1 LVWGLRAVSREVGHW
16 RTLAAIIPDDAL
28 RQDAQAAITRKRANI
43 DGAALFWTIPRAR
56 SLVLLRL
63 LVAYEVLADY
73 LDCTSER
80 GAHVGIAN
88 GLQLHRALADALDP
102 SVELKD
108 YYRHHPWSQDGGYLR
123 ALLGTCR
130 EACSQLP
137 SYPTVKPLA
146 LRAARLTQV
155 LGINHEPDP
164 KRRDTALRR
173 WATDHFP
180 DPGELAWWERT
191 GGASAWL
198 TILALLGLAA
208 EEAVTSD
215 QARDLYGAYMP
226 WISLAGTMLD
236 SYSDMA
242 EDAAAGDHSYIVHY
256 PNTAVASQRLAE
268 IVQRSLL
275 ETQNLHDHERH
286 LVIAACMIAMY
297 LTKDST
303 RTPELRPT
311 THEIARVGG
320 SLTRSLVPV
329 LRTWRVLYNQRST

>member
-1 LVWGLRAVSREVGHW
+1 VSREVEHW
-16 RTLAAIIPDDAL
+16 RTLAANIPDDAL
-28 RQDAQAAITRKRANI
+28 RQDAQEAITRKRANI
-43 DGAALFWTIPRAR
+43 DGAALFWTIPRSR
-56 SLVLLRL
+56 SLALLRL

-88 GLQLHRALADALDP
+88 GLQLHRALADALNP
-102 SVELKD
+102 SVELED
-108 YYRHHPWSQDGGYLR
+108 YYHHHPWSQDGGYLS
-123 ALLGTCR
+123 ALLQTCR
-130 EACSQLP
+130 EACSRLP

-146 LRAARLTQV
+146 LRAAGLTQV

-164 KRRDTALRR
+164 KCRDAALRT
-173 WATDHFP
+173 WAATHFP

-208 EEAVTSD
+208 EPTATAN
-215 QARDLYGAYMP
+215 QARAVYGAYLP

-236 SYSDMA
+236 SYGDTA
-242 EDAAAGDHSYIVHY
+242 EDAAAGDHSYIAHY
-256 PNTAVASQRLAE
+256 PNTAVASQRLAD
-268 IVQRSLL
+268 IVQRSLR
-275 ETQNLHDHERH
+275 ETQNLDDCERH
-286 LVIAACMIAMY
+286 LVIAGCMIAMY

-303 RTPELRPT
+303 RAPELRAST
-311 THEIARVGG
+311 DAIVRAGG

-329 LRTWRVLYNQRST
+329 LRAWRVLYKQKST